1 MIHITLYSVLRT
13 SYSVLTAGFL
23 PSTEDPP
30 LRGKKK
36 KKREKEKEKE
46 KRLSATSAEDDRN
59 WSGAQKFSVHSDVAS
74 GSYIYEPATTL
85 WAPRETPLKSI
96 EMIETIQMTAKKI
109 K

>member
-1 MIHITLYSVLRT
+1 
-13 SYSVLTAGFL
+13 LTAGFL

-59 WSGAQKFSVHSDVAS
+59 
-74 GSYIYEPATTL
+74 
-85 WAPRETPLKSI
+85 
-96 EMIETIQMTAKKI
+96 
-109 K
+109 